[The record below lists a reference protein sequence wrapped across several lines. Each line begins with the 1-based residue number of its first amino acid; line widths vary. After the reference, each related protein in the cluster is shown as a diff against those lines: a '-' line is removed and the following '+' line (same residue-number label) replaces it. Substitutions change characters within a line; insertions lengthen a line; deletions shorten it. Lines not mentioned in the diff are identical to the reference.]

1 MSDRLGG
8 FTVTRLEYEDG
19 TLVECGD
26 CGWWGDIEESEVIED
41 CYLDVGGEV
50 PGGRCP
56 ECGALCYRMD
66 AAERVEL
73 ARRVEL
79 FGMTYRSEE
88 EAA

>member
-8 FTVTRLEYEDG
+8 FTVARLEYEDG
-19 TLVECGD
+19 TVVECGD

-56 ECGALCYRMD
+56 ECGALCYAVD
-66 AAERVEL
+66 ANGLVEL
-73 ARRVEL
+73 AIRKSIVSQI
-79 FGMTYRSEE
+79 YREE
-88 EAA
+88 GLDV